1 MNADARIAETVAAL
15 SLPQAEARRAE
26 VEEEIASIKA
36 KLENVRAKRH
46 AKGEWA
52 DPDWYR
58 RATSRQR
65 FLGVEHQQLNRHIK
79 ALRKG
84 AAQAAA
90 AAVERAFV
98 DAARALLHPETF
110 RAVMDQAQRV
120 ASA

>member
-1 MNADARIAETVAAL
+1 MNADARITTTVAAL
-15 SLPQAEARRAE
+15 TLPQAEARRGE

-46 AKGEWA
+46 TTGEWA

-58 RATSRQR
+58 RATARQR

-79 ALRKG
+79 ALRKA

-90 AAVERAFV
+90 TVVDRAFV
-98 DAARALLHPETF
+98 DKARELLHPETF
-110 RAVMDQAQRV
+110 RAVMDQAREAV
-120 ASA
+120 GA